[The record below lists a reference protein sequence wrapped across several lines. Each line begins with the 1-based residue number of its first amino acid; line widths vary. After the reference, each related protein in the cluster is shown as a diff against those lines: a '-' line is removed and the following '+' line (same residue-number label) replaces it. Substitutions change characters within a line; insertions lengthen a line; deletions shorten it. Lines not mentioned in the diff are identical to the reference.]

1 MPELSGLI
9 PDNDPILERLP
20 PGTRVYCVGG
30 AVRDMLLGQADK
42 DRDFVVVGADVEA
55 MTRAGF
61 QPVGKDFPVF
71 LHPVSHDEYA
81 LARTERKSGR
91 GYKGFVF
98 RADPSV
104 TLEEDLS
111 RRDLTINAIAVDR
124 TGQIIDPFGG
134 VRDLRSRCLRHVGPA
149 FSEDPLRLL
158 RVARFTARWPDFRMA
173 PETLTLCRD
182 IVAAGEM
189 RALVAERVWQEISTG
204 LMESTPSRMIAT
216 LVHTTAWPE
225 IFACPA
231 PLPQMLHWLDEAAQR
246 QLPLECRYALLVLG
260 LGPGDS
266 AASGQAPAR
275 AGQFK
280 APRHCIELAM
290 ALLTRQADLERVL
303 TALARPSPTG
313 CGDILDWL
321 IACDALRRPSRLE
334 QLLVCLE
341 VAGVVHPDH
350 RRDLILLAKEAGG
363 EEAGQ
368 MAAAA
373 AMHAQSRGEP
383 VGPAARAARLVVL
396 CRHPRL
402 FSAGS

>member
-1 MPELSGLI
+1 MSELSGLI
-9 PDNDPILERLP
+9 PDNDPILRRLP
-20 PGTRVYCVGG
+20 PEARVYCVGG
-30 AVRDMLLGQADK
+30 AVRDRLLGQADK
-42 DRDFVVVGADVEA
+42 DRDFVVVGADVES

-71 LHPVSHDEYA
+71 LHPISHDEYA

-124 TGQIIDPFGG
+124 AGQITDPFGG
-134 VRDLRSRCLRHVGPA
+134 VNDLQSGVLRHVGPA

-158 RVARFTARWPDFRMA
+158 RLARFTARWPDFRIA
-173 PETLTLCRD
+173 AETLSLCRD
-182 IVAAGEM
+182 IVAAGEV

-204 LMESTPSRMIAT
+204 LMESTPSRMITT
-216 LVHTTAWPE
+216 LVETTAWPE
-225 IFACPA
+225 ICACPTPA
-231 PLPQMLHWLDEAAQR
+231 PQMPQWLDEAAR
-246 QLPLECRYALLVLG
+246 QKCSLECRYALLVLG
-260 LGPGDS
+260 LGRGEQTAS
-266 AASGQAPAR
+266 AQTHVH

-280 APRHCIELAM
+280 APRNCIELATSVL
-290 ALLTRQADLERVL
+290 ARRRELERVVA
-303 TALARPSPTG
+303 ALAQPSPSG

-321 IACDALRRPSRLE
+321 IACDALRRPARLDD
-334 QLLVCLE
+334 LLVCLE
-341 VAGVVHPDH
+341 IAGDLRSDQ
-350 RRDLILLAKEAGG
+350 RRDLMLLAQQAGG

-373 AMHAQSRGEP
+373 AMNAQARGEP
-383 VGPAARAARLVVL
+383 VGPAARAARLDVL

-402 FSAGS
+402 SSTDS